1 VEYLSVQEARQHDGL
16 RIALSAG
23 VPAPWSEAAKA
34 IFAVKQ
40 IPYVAV
46 AQAVGVDN
54 DDLVAWTG
62 HRNAPTAMYRD
73 EPPRVTW
80 LDILNLAER
89 LAPTPSLVP
98 VDIEERILMNG
109 LLNEL
114 AGEGGMLWSGRYLM
128 FRAMEEA
135 LGREAVAANPMFRDY
150 RYSAE
155 AASVAAPR
163 VIAILRRLEQQLDRQ
178 AVAGSPYFIG
188 AQLSALDLYWACF
201 SQTLDPLPP
210 EVNPMPSRVRAGWL
224 GMAAVLAQEG
234 YTVNSSLLQHR
245 DMIFQDYIGLP
256 LDF

>member
-1 VEYLSVQEARQHDGL
+1 MKYLSVGEARQLDGL
-16 RIALSAG
+16 RVALSAG

-34 IFAVKQ
+34 VFAFKQ

-54 DDLVAWTG
+54 DELLAWTG
-62 HRNAPTAMYRD
+62 HRNAPTAMYGD

-89 LAPTPSLVP
+89 LQPLPSLVP
-98 VDIEERILMNG
+98 SEIDDRILMTG

-114 AGEGGMLWSGRYLM
+114 AGENGMLWNGRYLM

-135 LGREAVAANPMFRDY
+135 LGHEAVAANPMFRDY
-150 RYSAE
+150 RYSAGA
-155 AASVAAPR
+155 AASAAPR
-163 VIAILRRLEQQLDRQ
+163 MIAILRRLEQQLDSQ
-178 AVAGSPYFIG
+178 AAAGSPYFIG
-188 AQLSALDLYWACF
+188 GQLSALDLYWACF

-210 EVNPMPSRVRAGWL
+210 EVNPMPSSVRSAWQGVAG
-224 GMAAVLAQEG
+224 VLAQEG
-234 YTVNSSLLQHR
+234 YTVNVSLLRHR
-245 DMIFQDYIGLP
+245 DMIFRDHIGLP

>member
-1 VEYLSVQEARQHDGL
+1 
-16 RIALSAG
+16 
-23 VPAPWSEAAKA
+23 
-34 IFAVKQ
+34 
-40 IPYVAV
+40 
-46 AQAVGVDN
+46 
-54 DDLVAWTG
+54 
-62 HRNAPTAMYRD
+62 
-73 EPPRVTW
+73 
-80 LDILNLAER
+80 
-89 LAPTPSLVP
+89 
-98 VDIEERILMNG
+98 
-109 LLNEL
+109 
-114 AGEGGMLWSGRYLM
+114 
-128 FRAMEEA
+128 
-135 LGREAVAANPMFRDY
+135 MFRDY